1 MSPIVAPSILA
12 ADFAFLAEEIEKV
25 NESEADWVHC
35 DVMDG
40 RFVPNISFGLPII
53 EAVKEHSRKPLDV
66 HLMIVEPEKYIQ
78 AFKDAGADHLTL
90 HVEATHHLDRGVHAI
105 REAGMKAGVAIN
117 PATSLERLEYVLPE
131 VFQVCMM
138 TVNPGF
144 GGQSFIPYSYQKLEK
159 LRAMIDKAGANTL
172 IEIDGGVNED
182 TAGELIRR
190 GADVL
195 VAGSYVFKS
204 DKPQEKIAYLKS
216 LN

>member
-12 ADFAFLAEEIEKV
+12 SDFAFLAEEIEKV

-53 EAVKEHSRKPLDV
+53 EAVKKHSRKPLDV

-90 HVEATHHLDRGVHAI
+90 HVEATHHLDRSVYAI

-144 GGQSFIPYSYQKLEK
+144 GGQSFIPYSYRKLEK
-159 LRAMIDKAGANTL
+159 LRAMIDKAGTNTL

-182 TAGELIRR
+182 TAAELIRR

-195 VAGSYVFKS
+195 VAGSYVFRS